1 VESEQKI
8 TGIKE
13 QSSRYL
19 RLEKKILF
27 DKKMVVVA
35 NVIH

>member
-1 VESEQKI
+1 MKNEQRI
-8 TGIKE
+8 PGIKN
-13 QSSRYL
+13 QGSRYL

-35 NVIH
+35 NVVH